1 MMVKSM
7 KWAIAL
13 LACLHLAAAAELT
26 GGRTVYVLPMSHS
39 LDQFIANRLTRMH
52 VYQVVIDPAKADA
65 VITDQVGEAL
75 ENRLNDL
82 YPPPEDKQASE
93 AKEKKEKEE
102 ASQKSAVAG
111 RLSILG
117 ETMNRADRPGSM
129 SLAGRGR
136 GTIFLVDV
144 KTRGV
149 LWSVFD
155 KPKNSSPRELDH
167 TAGRIVHR
175 LKDDIKAQE
184 KAGAKDSQ

>member
-1 MMVKSM
+1 MMGKIM
-7 KWAIAL
+7 KWAIVL
-13 LACLHLAAAAELT
+13 IGCLNLAAAAELA
-26 GGRTVYVLPMSHS
+26 GARTVYVLPMGHS

-52 VYQVVIDPAKADA
+52 LYQVVTDPAKADT

-82 YPPPEDKQASE
+82 YPPPENKEAKE
-93 AKEKKEKEE
+93 AKEKKEKEG
-102 ASQKSAVAG
+102 ADQKSMVAG
-111 RLSILG
+111 QLSILSD
-117 ETMNRADRPGSM
+117 TVNRVDRQGSM
-129 SLAGRGR
+129 SLGGRGR

-155 KPKNSSPRELDH
+155 KPKNTSPRELDH
-167 TAGRIVHR
+167 TAGRIVQR

-184 KAGAKDSQ
+184 KAGAKESQ